1 MAITKNKQTEN
12 TIRLMAKAAF
22 PDLEVTSIKELTE
35 GMCNVTYQ
43 ICLDNGTESILK
55 ITSKDEQ
62 GRISNEVNLMEAEVR
77 AMELVKKSKVVR
89 VADIYLYDC
98 SKTICDS
105 DYFFMEK
112 LEGDNFILIRERL
125 TPKEVAQINY
135 ETGQIARKLTAIKNG
150 QFGFLGDRERF
161 DSLYDFV
168 HKMLRNL
175 IEDASKKNIFLGIN
189 EKTLL
194 DNLAHDKSCF
204 DEVTQPML
212 VHWDMWE
219 GNIFVKEGHVS
230 GVIDW
235 ERALWGE
242 AYMDDRFRR
251 HTRGE
256 DFLRGYGQTEF
267 SQSEMKRIAWYD
279 LILYLTMMIEVTYRK
294 YDDDGQYHWAKGM
307 LHEIY
312 HDKFLT

>member
-1 MAITKNKQTEN
+1 
-12 TIRLMAKAAF
+12 
-22 PDLEVTSIKELTE
+22 
-35 GMCNVTYQ
+35 
-43 ICLDNGTESILK
+43 
-55 ITSKDEQ
+55 
-62 GRISNEVNLMEAEVR
+62 
-77 AMELVKKSKVVR
+77 
-89 VADIYLYDC
+89 
-98 SKTICDS
+98 
-105 DYFFMEK
+105 MEK
-112 LEGDNFILIRERL
+112 LEGDNFILVRERL
-125 TPKEVAQINY
+125 TPKEVSQINC
-135 ETGQIARKLTAIKNG
+135 ETGQIARELTNIKNE
-150 QFGFLGDRERF
+150 QFGFLGNRERF

-175 IEDASKKNIFLGIN
+175 IEDASKKGIALGIN
-189 EKTLL
+189 ETILL

-204 DEVTQPML
+204 DEVKQPTL

-219 GNIFVKEGHVS
+219 GNIFVKKGHVT

-267 SQSEMKRIAWYD
+267 SPSEMKRIIWYD
-279 LILYLTMMIEVTYRK
+279 IILYLTMMIEVTYRN
-294 YDDDGQYHWAKGM
+294 YDDKGKYHWAKGM

-312 HDKFLT
+312 HDKSFT